1 PAGHPPASAAPGAAR
16 ARRSRSS
23 ERPSGSAVSQ
33 ETFDRIAGEYD
44 ESLPPHVVEHYL
56 EKRVA
61 FVRQHCPPGSGLDVG
76 CGTGGLA
83 QLVAEAGM
91 ETTGFEDSQRVLR
104 QPASRAREAPAVV
117 GSGTALPFD
126 DDRFDL
132 VLSVATLHHIAQ
144 PDAVRETLHEMVR
157 VTQPGGQ
164 VLVWDHN
171 PRNPYWRVIM
181 SRVPQDDG

>member
-76 CGTGGLA
+76 CGTGVLA
-83 QLVAEAGM
+83 ERLAEGRG
-91 ETTGFEDSQRVLR
+91 ETTGLGPFH
-104 QPASRAREAPAVV
+104 
-117 GSGTALPFD
+117 GS
-126 DDRFDL
+126 
-132 VLSVATLHHIAQ
+132 
-144 PDAVRETLHEMVR
+144 VRG
-157 VTQPGGQ
+157 P
-164 VLVWDHN
+164 
-171 PRNPYWRVIM
+171 
-181 SRVPQDDG
+181 